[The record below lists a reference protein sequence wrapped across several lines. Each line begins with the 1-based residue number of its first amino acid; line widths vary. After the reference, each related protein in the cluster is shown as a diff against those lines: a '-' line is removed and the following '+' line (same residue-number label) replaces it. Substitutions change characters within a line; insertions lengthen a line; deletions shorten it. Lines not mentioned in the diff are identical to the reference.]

1 MAVYR
6 DYDQS
11 GLDDQYDLRRR
22 VADAAEYVAHREAAS
37 ARVRGAVVC
46 RTDIAYG
53 AGAAERLDVF
63 PPSGSAAARTA
74 ALAPAVIYIHGG
86 YWQLSDKSDT
96 SFVAP
101 AIGAAG
107 IAFVSLNYAL
117 APAVDMDRIVGQI
130 RSAVAFVW
138 RNSAD
143 LGIDRDRMVVAGH
156 SAGGHLAA
164 MAAAADWPAVAPD
177 LPADPI
183 KAVCGISGLYD
194 LEPIRLCYLN
204 DVLGLDAAGAG
215 RNSPIG
221 LAPRI
226 PGPILLAVGGDETD
240 EYHRQQT
247 ALAGSWR
254 ERGADVREMVVPGAH
269 HYSIIRVLADANSS
283 LCRAVCEL
291 VTAK

>member
-11 GLDDQYDLRRR
+11 GLDDQYNLRRR
-22 VADAAEYVAHREAAS
+22 VADAAEHVADREAAS
-37 ARVRGAVVC
+37 ARVRGAVAC

-53 AGAAERLDVF
+53 ADPAERLDLF
-63 PPSGSAAARTA
+63 PPPAPSPAPAAAPPP
-74 ALAPAVIYIHGG
+74 ALIYIHGG
-86 YWQLSDKSDT
+86 YWQVSDKFDT

-107 IAFVSLNYAL
+107 IAFISLNYGL
-117 APAVDMDRIVGQI
+117 APAVGMDRIVGQI
-130 RSAVAFVW
+130 RSAIAWVW
-138 RNSAD
+138 RNAAD
-143 LGIDRDRMVVAGH
+143 LGIDRDRIAVAGH

-164 MAAAADWPAVAPD
+164 MAAATDWLAVAPD

-183 KAVCGISGLYD
+183 KAACGISGLYD

-204 DVLGLDAAGAG
+204 EALGLDADSAR
-215 RNSPIG
+215 RNSPVA

-226 PGPILLAVGGDETD
+226 SGPILLAVGGDETD

-247 ALAGSWR
+247 ALVGSWR
-254 ERGADVREMVVPGAH
+254 ERGAEIRELVVLGAH
-269 HYSIIRVLADANSS
+269 HYSIIRVLADADSS
-283 LCRAVCEL
+283 LCHAVCGL
-291 VTAK
+291 LAPG